1 MLGSNI
7 DTPIMYQDLGYSTM
21 GPTAY
26 PIGLLGGY
34 YPSYLRGVNL
44 PRQLDADKFQIMDRK
59 EKEGIST
66 AKKVAAA
73 LGIIFAVGLSGRFV
87 KNIKAAGGIGKYLKD
102 AWDKVVH
109 GFKRIF

>member
-21 GPTAY
+21 GPAAY

-34 YPSYLRGVNL
+34 YPSYLGGVNL
-44 PRQLDADKFQIMDRK
+44 PRQLDADKSLDRVL

-73 LGIIFAVGLSGRFV
+73 LGIIFLVGLSGRFV